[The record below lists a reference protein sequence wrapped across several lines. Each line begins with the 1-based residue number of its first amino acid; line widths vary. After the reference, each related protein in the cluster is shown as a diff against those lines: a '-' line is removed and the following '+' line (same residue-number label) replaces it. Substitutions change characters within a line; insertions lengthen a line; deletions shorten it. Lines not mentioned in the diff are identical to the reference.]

1 MTITGTLIG
10 DGLRVDA
17 EFAPPGTR
25 IRRIYRLD
33 QGDAA
38 ANGQPRVWTV
48 IDFEADD
55 ADAVARALSESLS
68 PDGGWYAD
76 FRDGADRVIVYA
88 GAVFRYSP
96 GDAETRAAAIAHG
109 RAVGVPEHQLDWK
122 D

>member
-10 DGLRVDA
+10 DGLRPDA
-17 EFAPPGTR
+17 QFAPPGTR
-25 IRRIYRLD
+25 IRRVYRLD
-33 QGDAA
+33 LGGTAA
-38 ANGQPRVWTV
+38 PTQPAVWTV

-55 ADAVARALSESLS
+55 ADAVAEALAASLR

-76 FRDGADRVIVYA
+76 LRDGPDRVIVYA
-88 GAVFRYSP
+88 GAIFRYGP
-96 GDAETRAAAIAHG
+96 GDEETRAAAIAYG